1 MSNTN
6 LKPLTVKV
14 EVSMTERKTHKITI
28 TPKESDAESLK
39 TLDSLFH
46 CILSQEPKRGAYLLG
61 SPSFVVE
68 VKTDD
73 IISSVED

>member
-1 MSNTN
+1 MTNTN

-14 EVSMTERKTHKITI
+14 EVSMTERKTRKITI
-28 TPKESDAESLK
+28 TPRESDKESLA
-39 TLDSLFH
+39 TLDALFH

-61 SPSFVVE
+61 LPSFVVE

-73 IISSVED
+73 IISSVEE